1 MRKDKGSYKGK
12 KKFNGKKGKKF
23 AHGRHIRATERDDDG
38 SNYENVEES
47 SQHEEEE
54 EDTSD
59 RTIRAMLKKL
69 SPDQRINLLINADKP
84 DF

>member
-12 KKFNGKKGKKF
+12 KKFKGKRGKGF

-38 SNYENVEES
+38 SDYEDVEES
-47 SQHEEEE
+47 SQQEEE
-54 EDTSD
+54 TSD
-59 RTIRAMLKKL
+59 KTIRAMLKKL
-69 SPDQRINLLINADKP
+69 SPDQRINLLIDADKS